1 MRLSR
6 LIGSEILDRAG
17 RKYGKVHDV
26 LMVQDGPVQGS
37 FGAAFRVDGLQVG
50 TWSVGSR
57 LGIARGDVR
66 GPLPLK
72 AFFNWLHRKAHYAEW
87 EDIRS
92 IEEGT
97 IRAAAVEAGDGPEEA
112 PGRLLAAGLE
122 LLDLQMIDVDG
133 MMAGNVDDLQL
144 TFPEEGG
151 PPFVS
156 RILAGP
162 GALAGRLGGR
172 VGRWLESVHRRLHP
186 KEHAGPAT
194 VPFGVVKNIGNHV
207 ELTVSR
213 STLEVSRF
221 EDWVRDRIISRIP
234 GA

>member
-6 LIGSEILDRAG
+6 LIGSEVLDAAG
-17 RKYGKVHDV
+17 RKYGKIHDV
-26 LMVQDGPVQGS
+26 VMVQDGPVQAS
-37 FGAAFRVDGLQVG
+37 FGAAFRVHGLQVG
-50 TWSVGSR
+50 SWSVGSR
-57 LGIARGDVR
+57 LGIARGDVQ

-72 AFFNWLHRKAHYAEW
+72 AFFNWLHRKAHYVEW
-87 EDIRS
+87 EQIRS
-92 IEEGT
+92 IEEET
-97 IRAAAVEAGDGPEEA
+97 IRVADVEEGDGPEEA

-122 LLDLQMIDVDG
+122 LLDLQMLDVNG
-133 MMAGNVDDLQL
+133 MMAGNVDDLEL

-151 PPFVS
+151 PPFAS
-156 RILAGP
+156 GILAGP

-172 VGRWLESVHRRLHP
+172 IGLWLESVHQRLHP
-186 KEHAGPAT
+186 QEQPGPARI
-194 VPFGVVKNIGNHV
+194 PFGLVREIGNHV

-213 STLEVSRF
+213 SDLEVSRF